1 MNILHYMILRY
12 LMRRHQEN
20 EKKIYQ
26 PEIETFFGGLPN
38 EMLSTLEFSINKY
51 NLYAHISKLAEKGLV
66 KVERH
71 GLNQVQITKK
81 GLLILKDLEEC
92 LKD

>member
-1 MNILHYMILRY
+1 
-12 LMRRHQEN
+12 
-20 EKKIYQ
+20 
-26 PEIETFFGGLPN
+26 
-38 EMLSTLEFSINKY
+38 MLETLEFSINKY

-81 GLLILKDLEEC
+81 GLLLLKKIEES
-92 LKD
+92 LNTSE